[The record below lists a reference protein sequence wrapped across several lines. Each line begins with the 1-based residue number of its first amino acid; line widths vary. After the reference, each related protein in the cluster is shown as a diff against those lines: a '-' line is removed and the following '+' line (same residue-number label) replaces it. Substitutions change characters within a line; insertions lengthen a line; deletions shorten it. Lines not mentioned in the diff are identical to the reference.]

1 MPLFRLLKNLS
12 GYNRI
17 FAKEHTTDPRRTYM
31 ESTTAT
37 ARPWTKFYPK
47 GVPTEINPEAY
58 PSLAALIEEGCTT
71 YADRPAYA
79 CMGKQITFAEVNEQ
93 SKQFASFLQHDLG
106 LSPGDRVVLQMPN
119 LLQYPI
125 AMFGILRA
133 GMTVVNT
140 NPLYTPREM
149 QHQFKDSGAK
159 AIVILANFA
168 SNLQKII
175 GQTDIQYVVV
185 TEIGD
190 RLGFP
195 KKLIVNAV
203 VKHVK
208 KMVPAYSLPG
218 IISFNEALS
227 RGSRQ
232 PMKPVAIKNTDLAFV
247 QYTGGTTGVSKG
259 AALTHRN
266 IISNVEAQDVWM
278 APSGLPRGEGTIVA
292 ALPLYHVYALTT
304 NALASLKSGWMNLL
318 ITNPRDLNTFIDD
331 LKKYKI
337 TAFTGLNTLYN
348 GLLNHPRINEVDWS
362 HLRVTSAGG
371 MALQTAVAERWQ
383 NMTGNVPAEGY
394 GLSET
399 SPVLCSNPVDGTSRV
414 GTIGVPWPSTDMKC
428 MNDAGEEVPTG
439 EPGEIWARGPQVF
452 QGYYNRPDETA
463 KVMAGEWFKTG
474 DVGVVDTDGFFK
486 IVDRKKDMVL
496 VSGFNVY
503 PNEVEDVVSQ
513 CPGVLEAA
521 CIGVPD
527 ARSGE
532 AVKVFVVKKDPALT
546 EEQIRTHCKGNLTAY
561 KVPKFIEFRT
571 ELPKSN
577 VGKILRKP
585 LRDEELAKK

>member
-1 MPLFRLLKNLS
+1 
-12 GYNRI
+12 
-17 FAKEHTTDPRRTYM
+17 M
-31 ESTTAT
+31 ESTTNT
-37 ARPWTKFYPK
+37 HPWTKFYPK
-47 GVPTEINPEAY
+47 GVPAEINPDTY
-58 PSLAALIEEGCTT
+58 PSLAALIEDGCRRF
-71 YADRPAYA
+71 ADRPAYA
-79 CMGKQITFAEVNEQ
+79 CMGKQITYRELDEQ

-106 LSPGDRVVLQMPN
+106 LKPGDQVVIQMPN

-159 AIVILANFA
+159 AIVIMANFA
-168 SNLQKII
+168 ANLEKII
-175 GQTDIQYVVV
+175 DQTDIKHVIV
-185 TEIGD
+185 TEVGD

-195 KKLIVNAV
+195 KKQLVNAV
-203 VKHVK
+203 VKYVK
-208 KMVPAYSLPG
+208 KMVPAYNLPNA
-218 IISFNEALS
+218 ISFNEALS

-232 PMKPVAIKNTDLAFV
+232 PMTPVTIKGTDRAFI

-259 AALTHRN
+259 AVLSHRN
-266 IISNVEAQDVWM
+266 ILSNVEGQYVWM
-278 APSGLPRGEGTIVA
+278 APAGIPEGQGIIVA

-304 NALASLKSGWMNLL
+304 NAMAALKSGDMNLL
-318 ITNPRDLNTFIDD
+318 ITNPRDLNAFIDD

-371 MALQTAVAERWQ
+371 MALQTSVADRWQ
-383 NMTGNVPAEGY
+383 KMTGCIPAEGY

-428 MNDAGEEVPTG
+428 MLEDGTEAPQGQ
-439 EPGEIWARGPQVF
+439 PGEIWARGPQVF
-452 QGYYNRPDETA
+452 QGYYNRPEETA
-463 KVMAGEWFKTG
+463 NVMEGEWFKTG
-474 DVGVVDTDGFFK
+474 DIGVVNEDGFFK
-486 IVDRKKDMVL
+486 IVDRKKDMIL

-503 PNEVEDVVSQ
+503 PNEIEEVVSQ
-513 CPGVLEAA
+513 CPGVLEVA
-521 CIGVPD
+521 CIGVPS
-527 ARSGE
+527 AKSGE
-532 AVKVFVVKKDPALT
+532 IVKVFVVKKDPNLT
-546 EEQIRTHCKGNLTAY
+546 EDQITTYCKENLTGY
-561 KVPKFIEFRT
+561 KVPKQIEFRT

-577 VGKILRKP
+577 VGKILRRP
-585 LRDEELAKK
+585 LRDEEIAKLK